1 MDHLVSLSLCLA
13 VFCVSLAHNYHAF
26 LFLLPVLALALSAY
40 QFIFNY
46 PFLFICSLFWHKFF
60 PPFPCVAP
68 RRRWLRSPSVQFRS
82 VHLFIPL
89 ICRLFLFSLLY
100 CGVLFFFL
108 YLAFF
113 FPLLSRLFSYP
124 SLPSFISQSLP
135 FFSFSS
141 QFHDRIPWCFS
152 LVLSFSYLTFS
163 LPFPS
168 PPIFS
173 FIDDFIPLFLF
184 SFLCTLN
191 KPRHLTLSKPC
202 HFTLSKP
209 CHFTLLLGRWAGQGV
224 AVCSVCYATVDFKVP
239 VGGALAAG

>member
-1 MDHLVSLSLCLA
+1 MFFVLAQVLSSLPLRRPSSQVITFSIRSVQICSSVHSAHLSLVPSILRRP
-13 VFCVSLAHNYHAF
+13 VFSVS
-26 LFLLPVLALALSAY
+26 
-40 QFIFNY
+40 
-46 PFLFICSLFWHKFF
+46 C
-60 PPFPCVAP
+60 
-68 RRRWLRSPSVQFRS
+68 
-82 VHLFIPL
+82 
-89 ICRLFLFSLLY
+89 
-100 CGVLFFFL
+100 FFL
-108 YLAFF
+108 SFAISFV
-113 FPLLSRLFSYP
+113 LLSFSP
-124 SLPSFISQSLP
+124 FFHLSIPH

-141 QFHDRIPWCFS
+141 HFPDRIPWCFS

-209 CHFTLLLGRWAGQGV
+209 CHFTLLLSRWAGQGV

-239 VGGALAAG
+239 GGGALAAG

>member
-1 MDHLVSLSLCLA
+1 MDHLVSLSLCLT

-26 LFLLPVLALALSAY
+26 LFLLPVLALALSGY

-100 CGVLFFFL
+100 CGVLFFSVSCVFL
-108 YLAFF
+108 SFAISFVLLSLSPFFHLSIPPFF
-113 FPLLSRLFSYP
+113 FL
-124 SLPSFISQSLP
+124 FISLSWSNSLMLFACSLLFISH
-135 FFSFSS
+135 FFPAF
-141 QFHDRIPWCFS
+141 
-152 LVLSFSYLTFS
+152 
-163 LPFPS
+163 PFPS
-168 PPIFS
+168 N
-173 FIDDFIPLFLF
+173 LFFYWWLYSPF
-184 SFLCTLN
+184 PSFLCTLN

-209 CHFTLLLGRWAGQGV
+209 CHFTLLLSRWAGQGV